1 MSELLAT
8 YILAD
13 PGCDAEKRA
22 EQIAIGLTV
31 GSWTDLPLLKQ
42 EQLKKHKG
50 RVVNVEETESELGGK
65 TGNGHHRLSGSQF
78 YKRHSRC
85 ADDRFWKAVSR
96 RKNQI
101 GGFGV
106 FAVF

>member
-1 MSELLAT
+1 MHEAGRSYRMSELLAT

-42 EQLKKHKG
+42 EL
-50 RVVNVEETESELGGK
+50 TE
-65 TGNGHHRLSGSQF
+65 
-78 YKRHSRC
+78 
-85 ADDRFWKAVSR
+85 KA
-96 RKNQI
+96 
-101 GGFGV
+101 
-106 FAVF
+106 

>member
-1 MSELLAT
+1 MHEAGRSYRMSELLAT

-50 RVVNVEETESELGGK
+50 RVVNVEETESELGK
-65 TGNGHHRLSGSQF
+65 NRQRSPSPI
-78 YKRHSRC
+78 
-85 ADDRFWKAVSR
+85 
-96 RKNQI
+96 RKPILQTT
-101 GGFGV
+101 FPLC
-106 FAVF
+106 